1 MEMMEKYQDQ
11 LETLVKERTFQL
23 QDEKHRSEHLLR
35 RMLPMFYLFN

>member
-23 QDEKHRSEHLLR
+23 QDEKQRSENLLR
-35 RMLPMFYLFN
+35 RMLPMYFIL